1 MTIADDLSSY
11 GCHRMMRTFL
21 AVAAIALLLAVLT
34 LLTNE
39 SRSVSEDYYVAHAN
53 RVRAIETSKDD
64 MALIVQGAQS
74 AFGEGRSISEAVD
87 LALAR
92 LVANNK
98 SLQKMISS
106 LRNDSPVFE
115 LLVSYDKSMSQFVA
129 DGRAFAER
137 QNGLAEALRTMQE
150 ESPVIVKELR
160 REGLPIQSQSA
171 FALAIDLIEFAT
183 GQRQANVTSLRA
195 RIDSLRND
203 PDIDAKLP
211 GSIDPF
217 ATVANSVLIRYGTA
231 ETALAKMSES
241 SINDRIWLLS
251 DGVLD
256 ENRRTVGRAERARV
270 LLSICAVLLVAGTGY
285 AMLKLQMSYRDLNRS
300 NSELAALNTSL
311 EDRVRNRTGELSN
324 AYDELK
330 ESQVQ
335 LVQAEKM
342 SSLGELVAGISHEIN
357 TPLWYMTS
365 NATIVHERLAAVQRF
380 MGVAENMI
388 AAVAE
393 RESVKEVVSRGL
405 LDMRTMLNDGLKE
418 DVDEAGD
425 LVQDSIEGLEELTEL
440 AQSLKDFSRLDR
452 AKKGEFDV
460 NEGLDKT
467 LLIVKNRIKNK
478 VTVEKHYGDVPA
490 INCTPSQINQIF
502 LNLITNAADSI
513 EQSGEIVLRTWFD
526 GRDVCISVGDSGSGI
541 PEELLAKIRDPFFTT
556 KEVGKGTGLG
566 LSIVD
571 QIVTSHNG
579 DLTID
584 STVGEGTVI
593 TIRLPI
599 VANEGDSAQRATD
612 FDKTIDVSGEL
623 PMLGHDVHSAPEL
636 DNIGEPFRGGAT
648 A

>member
-1 MTIADDLSSY
+1 
-11 GCHRMMRTFL
+11 MMRTFL
-21 AVAAIALLLAVLT
+21 AVLAIALLLAVLT

-53 RVRAIETSKDD
+53 RLRAIETSKDD
-64 MALIVQGAQS
+64 FELIAQSTQS
-74 AFGEGRSISEAVD
+74 AFGEGRPISESAE
-87 LALAR
+87 LALTR
-92 LVANNK
+92 LADNNK
-98 SLQKMISS
+98 SLQKMIGS
-106 LRNDSPVFE
+106 LRDGSPVFE
-115 LLVSYDKSMSQFVA
+115 QLMTYDSSLSAFIA
-129 DGRAFAER
+129 DGKAFAER
-137 QNGLAEALRTMQE
+137 QNGLADALRTMQE
-150 ESPVIVKELR
+150 ESPVAVKELR
-160 REGLPIQSQSA
+160 RQNLVIQSQST

-183 GQRQANVTSLRA
+183 GQRRTNVATLRS
-195 RIDSLRND
+195 RIDSIRND
-203 PDIDAKLP
+203 PDVDAKLP
-211 GSIDPF
+211 GGVDAF
-217 ATVANSVLIRYGTA
+217 AKAANSVLTRYGSA
-231 ETALAKMSES
+231 ETALAKISQSEIKDHIWQLSES
-241 SINDRIWLLS
+241 ILA
-251 DGVLD
+251 
-256 ENRRTVGRAERARV
+256 ENRRTVGRAERARI

-300 NSELAALNTSL
+300 NAELASLNSSL
-311 EDRVRNRTGELSN
+311 EDRVRSRTEELSG

-365 NATIVHERLAAVQRF
+365 NATIVHERLAAVGNF
-380 MGVAENMI
+380 IGIAERMVS
-388 AAVAE
+388 AVAA
-393 RESVKEVVSRGL
+393 RESVKDVVSRGL
-405 LDMRTMLNDGLKE
+405 LDMRKMLNNGIKE
-418 DVDEAGD
+418 DLDEAGD

-478 VTVEKHYGDVPA
+478 VTVVKHYGDIPP

-513 EQSGEIVLRTWFD
+513 EQTGEIELRTWFD
-526 GRDVCISVGDSGSGI
+526 GCDVCVSIGDTGSGI
-541 PEELLAKIRDPFFTT
+541 PEELLGKIRDPFFTT

-571 QIVTSHNG
+571 QIVTSHKG
-579 DLTID
+579 DLNID

-593 TIRLPI
+593 TISLPVNSSDD
-599 VANEGDSAQRATD
+599 VALHDTSGLDASIDDTGD
-612 FDKTIDVSGEL
+612 L
-623 PMLGHDVHSAPEL
+623 PALDGIPVRHDGQSVPGL
-636 DNIGEPFRGGAT
+636 DSMGEPFHGGAN